1 MESADAKV
9 IVCSPGR
16 NFVTLKI
23 VTEDGVYGL
32 GDATLN
38 GRELAVASYL
48 TDHVL
53 PLLIGRDARRIEDI
67 WQYLYKGAY
76 WRRGPVTMTAI
87 AAVDMA
93 LWDILGKTLDT
104 PVYQLLGGA
113 SRDAVMVYGH
123 ANGSTEDETVKA
135 VQEYI
140 GLGYKAVRAQCAIP
154 GVVHAY
160 GVGRGTLY
168 YEPAQKG
175 MPLESVWS
183 TERYLDFVPP
193 LFDRLRREVGFD
205 VHLLHDVHHR
215 LTPIEAARLGK
226 SLEPYRLF
234 WLEDPV
240 PAENQAAFRTIRQHT
255 TTPIAVG
262 EVFNTIYDCAQL
274 IEEELID
281 YIRMTVVHGGGI
293 SHLRK
298 IAALAELHH
307 VRTGSHGATDL
318 SPVAMAA
325 ALHFDLSV
333 HNFGIQ
339 EYMRHTPETDTVF
352 PHAYT
357 FESGAMHRATRPG
370 SAWTS
375 TRCWRRRIRTIPR
388 IFRSTA
394 SSMGRCT
401 HGDPPRVSAGDRVR
415 RWRRRTWRPALAG
428 P

>member
-1 MESADAKV
+1 MRITDANV
-9 IVCSPGR
+9 IICSPGR
-16 NFVTLKI
+16 NFVTLKL

-48 TDHVL
+48 SDHVI
-53 PLLIGRDARRIEDI
+53 PLLINRDARRIEDM

-76 WRRGPVTMTAI
+76 WRRGPVTMSAI
-87 AAVDMA
+87 SAVDTA
-93 LWDILGKTLDT
+93 LWDILGKTVNA
-104 PVYQLLGGA
+104 PVYRLLGGA
-113 SRDAVMVYGH
+113 SRDSVMVYGH
-123 ANGSTEDETVKA
+123 ANGSTPDETVHA
-135 VQEYI
+135 VQEY
-140 GLGYKAVRAQCAIP
+140 LSMGYRAIRAQCAIP
-154 GVVHAY
+154 GVVNAY
-160 GVGRGTLY
+160 GVGRGTMY

-193 LFDRLRREVGFD
+193 LFERLRREVGFD

-240 PAENQAAFRTIRQHT
+240 PAENQAAFRTIRHHT

-262 EVFNTIYDCAQL
+262 EVFNAIHDCQQL

-298 IAALAELHH
+298 IAALGELHH

-318 SPVAMAA
+318 GPVSLAA

-333 HNFGIQ
+333 HNFGVQ
-339 EYMRHTPETDTVF
+339 EYMRHTPETDAVF
-352 PHAYT
+352 PHAYS
-357 FESGAMHRATRPG
+357 FDNGMMHPGDKPGLGVDIDEILAAQYPYERAYLPVNRKLDGTVH
-370 SAWTS
+370 SW
-375 TRCWRRRIRTIPR
+375 
-388 IFRSTA
+388 
-394 SSMGRCT
+394 
-401 HGDPPRVSAGDRVR
+401 
-415 RWRRRTWRPALAG
+415 
-428 P
+428 

>member
-1 MESADAKV
+1 
-9 IVCSPGR
+9 
-16 NFVTLKI
+16 
-23 VTEDGVYGL
+23 
-32 GDATLN
+32 
-38 GRELAVASYL
+38 
-48 TDHVL
+48 
-53 PLLIGRDARRIEDI
+53 
-67 WQYLYKGAY
+67 
-76 WRRGPVTMTAI
+76 
-87 AAVDMA
+87 
-93 LWDILGKTLDT
+93 
-104 PVYQLLGGA
+104 
-113 SRDAVMVYGH
+113 MVYGH
-123 ANGSTEDETVKA
+123 ANGQTEDDTVKA
-135 VQEYI
+135 VQTYI
-140 GLGYKAVRAQCAIP
+140 ELGYKAVRAQCAIP
-154 GVVHAY
+154 GVVNAY

-226 SLEPYRLF
+226 SLEPHRLF

-262 EVFNTIYDCAQL
+262 EVFNTIYDCPQL
-274 IEEELID
+274 IEEGLID

-298 IAALAELHH
+298 VAALAELHH

-339 EYMRHTPETDTVF
+339 EYMRHTPETDAVF

-357 FESGAMHRATRPG
+357 FERGAMHPG
-370 SAWTS
+370 DAPGLGVD
-375 TRCWRRRIRTIPR
+375 IDEVLAAALPY
-388 IFRSTA
+388 
-394 SSMGRCT
+394 
-401 HGDPPRVSAGDRVR
+401 DPAYLPVNRKLDGTVHS
-415 RWRRRTWRPALAG
+415 W
-428 P
+428 

>member
-1 MESADAKV
+1 MRITDAKV
-9 IVCSPGR
+9 IICSPGR
-16 NFVTLKI
+16 NFVTLKLA
-23 VTEDGVYGL
+23 TEDGVYGL

-48 TDHVL
+48 SDHVI
-53 PLLIGRDARRIEDI
+53 PLLINRDARRIEDM

-76 WRRGPVTMTAI
+76 WRRGPVTMSAI
-87 AAVDMA
+87 SAVDTA
-93 LWDILGKTLDT
+93 LWDILGKTVNA
-104 PVYQLLGGA
+104 PVYRLLGGA
-113 SRDAVMVYGH
+113 SRDSVMVYGH
-123 ANGSTEDETVKA
+123 ANGSTPDETVHA
-135 VQEYI
+135 VQEY
-140 GLGYKAVRAQCAIP
+140 LSMGYRAIRAQCAIP
-154 GVVHAY
+154 GVVNAY
-160 GVGRGTLY
+160 GVGRGTMY

-193 LFDRLRREVGFD
+193 LFERLRREVGFD

-240 PAENQAAFRTIRQHT
+240 PAENQAAFRTIRHHT

-262 EVFNTIYDCAQL
+262 EVFNAIHDCQQL

-298 IAALAELHH
+298 IAALGELHH

-318 SPVAMAA
+318 GPVSLAA

-339 EYMRHTPETDTVF
+339 EYMRHTPETDAVF
-352 PHAYT
+352 PHAYR
-357 FESGAMHRATRPG
+357 FENGAMHPGDKPGLGVDIDEILAAQYPYERAYLPVNRKLDGTVH
-370 SAWTS
+370 SW
-375 TRCWRRRIRTIPR
+375 
-388 IFRSTA
+388 
-394 SSMGRCT
+394 
-401 HGDPPRVSAGDRVR
+401 
-415 RWRRRTWRPALAG
+415 
-428 P
+428 